1 MLRRHRQLFSLHK
14 SQDIVIGETYKQ
26 FSRDCQEKAR
36 GLEKLPNR
44 KGKGGS
50 REMHFGRRH
59 DDEFFRFVFPADF
72 FFFGFDEDTSSFSDF
87 TECTDDC
94 TD

>member
-1 MLRRHRQLFSLHK
+1 MRRVSN
-14 SQDIVIGETYKQ
+14 SSGI
-26 FSRDCQEKAR
+26 AR
-36 GLEKLPNR
+36 KKLGSFGDAPNR

-72 FFFGFDEDTSSFSDF
+72 GFFEFDEDTSSFSDF

>member
-1 MLRRHRQLFSLHK
+1 
-14 SQDIVIGETYKQ
+14 
-26 FSRDCQEKAR
+26 
-36 GLEKLPNR
+36 
-44 KGKGGS
+44 
-50 REMHFGRRH
+50 MHFGRRH

-72 FFFGFDEDTSSFSDF
+72 GFFEFDEDTSSFTDF